1 MAVSFCPVASGSS
14 GNSIFL
20 STGATKILI
29 DAGLSGKRLES
40 GLNSIGVDCNDIDA
54 ILITHE
60 HSDHTQGAGILSR
73 RFDIPIYATPGT
85 WNAMNRLSMI
95 GKIAPKNKMYIYEDE
110 SLILNDMRIHP
121 FEIPHDAEQPVGYC
135 VFAEDKK
142 MTVATDIGYI
152 TDALKENIS
161 GSDILLLESNHDID
175 LLMNGRYPVQLK
187 RRILSNYGHLSNVS
201 AGRFLAEIMSGNLK
215 HVFLGH
221 LSEEN
226 NRPVLAYET
235 VQNILT
241 ANKIS
246 VGTSV
251 NLYLADRH
259 KASRLVTI

>member
-1 MAVSFCPVASGSS
+1 MASGSS
-14 GNSIFL
+14 GNSIFM

-40 GLNSIGVDCNDIDA
+40 GLSSIGVDCKSLDA

-60 HSDHTQGAGILSR
+60 HSDHIQGAGILSR
-73 RFDIPIYATPGT
+73 RFDVPVYATSGT
-85 WNAMNRLSMI
+85 WDAMERLNTL
-95 GKIAPKNKMYIYEDE
+95 GKIAPKNKNYVYADE
-110 SLILNDMRIHP
+110 NLVLNDMLIRP
-121 FEIPHDAEQPVGYC
+121 FEIPHDAAQPVGYS
-135 VFAEDKK
+135 VFAEGRK

-152 TDALKENIS
+152 TPTVKENIY

-201 AGRFLAEIMSGNLK
+201 AGQLLAEIMCDKLK
-215 HVFLGH
+215 HIFLGH

-235 VQNILT
+235 VQNILV
-241 ANKIS
+241 ANKIN
-246 VGTSV
+246 VGTAV